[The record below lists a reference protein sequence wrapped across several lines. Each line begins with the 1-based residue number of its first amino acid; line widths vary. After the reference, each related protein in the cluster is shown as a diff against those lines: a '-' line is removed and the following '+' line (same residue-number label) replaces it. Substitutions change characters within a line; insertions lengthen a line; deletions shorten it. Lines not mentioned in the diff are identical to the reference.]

1 MRRQVAW
8 DEKASAGETER
19 VPARR
24 IVDSAGIRG
33 PEPRVGLRVTMS
45 ADGRAVC
52 AAHGFFCPDGDG
64 EGTVRAAMG
73 GSVAVDWDCGK
84 RGDYLVG
91 QYNQYMLLVAPCGGG
106 GGAVPGEVPAHTHRA
121 PADGA
126 ASADLEL
133 SRPWWKGTPH
143 VAAFT
148 PGSTKPANGRLV
160 RVAVRVDGEPNE
172 ILVPTGYILP
182 PEPHFRLE
190 AGEIVR
196 IRGLVNAPQYNGM
209 LATRV
214 TSGGSDASGGKVCVE
229 LLATSKQLQV
239 SLEKI
244 EPIPGADVDGEVL
257 RVCPWWNSSQVVR
270 IQGTGTRLDGASA
283 LVVGFE
289 VVTEVEQTVHGLRAN
304 AASAPQRL
312 PLSSVVAHS
321 YHLAMQCTEGQ
332 DLQQSY
338 RLMASALVQAR
349 LVGDDIQQAKCRLW
363 LFKIARDLGR
373 MGSALAHL
381 QEAHAT
387 LHPTSDTATRPPLP
401 AAPTPDQDEPPA
413 HTEEHAAQAERAQL
427 RLMVLQNFGEL
438 YGDLGDWAKA
448 KFYLLSSFER
458 ARASGFAESECKAAG
473 DAIGRESGW
482 GGGGWEG
489 GEEDGRSKEVGGRK
503 GEGRMSMPRANWAYQ
518 RAGEDGSQRARASEP
533 EKTEAKGLEHTPD
546 MYL

>member
-349 LVGDDIQQAKCRLW
+349 LALTLPCL
-363 LFKIARDLGR
+363 AR
-373 MGSALAHL
+373 ALTLTYPTLPYLAL
-381 QEAHAT
+381 PYFTFTLPYFTIPCLTLTLPCFALPYPYLALLYLAVPFLTLPCLNLTLPYLNLTLLCLALPCPCLNLNLPYLCMEADGHGLAQ
-387 LHPTSDTATRPPLP
+387 PFFFG
-401 AAPTPDQDEPPA
+401 AAP
-413 HTEEHAAQAERAQL
+413 
-427 RLMVLQNFGEL
+427 
-438 YGDLGDWAKA
+438 
-448 KFYLLSSFER
+448 
-458 ARASGFAESECKAAG
+458 
-473 DAIGRESGW
+473 
-482 GGGGWEG
+482 
-489 GEEDGRSKEVGGRK
+489 
-503 GEGRMSMPRANWAYQ
+503 
-518 RAGEDGSQRARASEP
+518 
-533 EKTEAKGLEHTPD
+533 
-546 MYL
+546 